1 MGLGFLAVAIG
12 QGMRELTGV
21 LTHAIRRAWHA
32 AERHHPQFETDR
44 AAEGLAQ
51 AVGIL
56 FRLILQ
62 GLLAYVLKK
71 GAVSSSR
78 AALSTGRTIARGG
91 TRAADETVAEVSALL
106 RNSKLPEEFVVWIER
121 GEGEAGA
128 WWYRGK
134 FRK

>member
-62 GLLAYVLKK
+62 GLL
-71 GAVSSSR
+71 
-78 AALSTGRTIARGG
+78 STGRTIARGG